1 MKTSSTATAVE
12 PPATASVKPAAD
24 VGSTTTAAV
33 TAMLRKRWIG
43 RDRQSR
49 ESSKSNEGFE
59 KTESVHNLTSRAT

>member
-1 MKTSSTATAVE
+1 MKTSSTTTAVE
-12 PPATASVKPAAD
+12 TPATASVKPAAD
-24 VGSTTTAAV
+24 VGSTPAAV

-59 KTESVHNLTSRAT
+59 KTESVHNLSSRAT